1 MPRNEP
7 ASTAEL
13 LKGLETGSVTS
24 ESADT
29 SVAETGKLFQRN
41 S

>member
-7 ASTAEL
+7 AGTAEL
-13 LKGLETGSVTS
+13 LKGLETRSVTS
-24 ESADT
+24 ESGDT
-29 SVAETGKLFQRN
+29 SVAEIGKLFQRD